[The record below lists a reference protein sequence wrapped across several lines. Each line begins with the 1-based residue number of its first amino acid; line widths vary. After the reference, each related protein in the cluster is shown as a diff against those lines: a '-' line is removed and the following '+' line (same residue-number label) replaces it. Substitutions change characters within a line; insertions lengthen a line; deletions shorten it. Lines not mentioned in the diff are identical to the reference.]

1 MSWKIFLQPTH
12 DLYLFVRTADTR
24 GWVQRLVIRNR
35 YRELEPG
42 AATLVPLA
50 EAREHVLSNRMLVH
64 SGSGPLADACRF
76 ERVPT
81 SAKVAQC
88 VLEGAHLTE

>member
-1 MSWKIFLQPTH
+1 MSWKIFLQPKH
-12 DLYLFVRTADTR
+12 DLYLFVRTAETR

-35 YRELEPG
+35 YRELEPS

-50 EAREHVLSNRMLVH
+50 EAREHALSNRMLVH
-64 SGSGPLADACRF
+64 SGSGPLADTCRF

-81 SAKVAQC
+81 SAKVAQF
-88 VLEGAHLTE
+88 VLEGSRLME